1 MYLNCLRAYI
11 LITEIY
17 IVTEKSLKQNV
28 MTESKA
34 IVGKQNLF

>member
-17 IVTEKSLKQNV
+17 CYRKSLKQNV